1 MRVSTRT
8 GVATLAILL
17 AATAPVAVTAQSSNG
32 DANIVVTGVGMA
44 KGPEIKGIISA
55 RDDDRLKIVAAD
67 GSSTVV
73 TITDATRIRAGGG
86 LFSGKSK
93 RGSEALLNGLPVT
106 VKTLQSA
113 ESGLIAS
120 QITFRNSDFKTAAM
134 IHNGTDQRF
143 ARNEAATEALR
154 SRVSDIDKYNIKRT
168 TNVYFDTG
176 KWQLSPQAK
185 SELCATATEA
195 SATDN
200 SLMLVLGYTDDVGNE
215 EYNQT
220 LSEKRASSVINYLQQ
235 ACRWAP
241 YRVLTP
247 AGMAESDPA
256 ADNTTAEGR
265 AQNRRVSVNVLVS
278 KAVDVDAPQVAMR
291 DQ

>member
-1 MRVSTRT
+1 MRVSTKT
-8 GVATLAILL
+8 GVATLAVLL

-67 GSSTVV
+67 GTSTVV

-120 QITFRNSDFKTAAM
+120 QISFRNSDFKTATM

>member
-8 GVATLAILL
+8 GVATLSILL

-120 QITFRNSDFKTAAM
+120 QITFRNSDFKTATM

>member
-8 GVATLAILL
+8 GVSTLAILL
-17 AATAPVAVTAQSSNG
+17 AATAPVAATAQSSTG

-86 LFSGKSK
+86 LFSGKSQ

-120 QITFRNSDFKTAAM
+120 QITFRNSDFKTATM

-176 KWQLSPQAK
+176 KWQLTPQAK

>member
-17 AATAPVAVTAQSSNG
+17 APTAPVAVTAQSSNG

-86 LFSGKSK
+86 LFSGKSQ

-120 QITFRNSDFKTAAM
+120 QITFRNSDFKTATM

-176 KWQLSPQAK
+176 KWQLTPQAK

>member
-86 LFSGKSK
+86 LFSGKSQ

-113 ESGLIAS
+113 ENGLIAS
-120 QITFRNSDFKTAAM
+120 QITFRNSDFKTATM

-256 ADNTTAEGR
+256 ADNSTAEGR

>member
-120 QITFRNSDFKTAAM
+120 QITFRNSDFKTATM

>member
-1 MRVSTRT
+1 MQSIAKT
-8 GVATLAILL
+8 GVATLITML
-17 AATAPVAVTAQSSNG
+17 AMTAPVMVAAQQENS
-32 DANIVVTGVGMA
+32 DPNIVVTGVAMP

-55 RDDDRLKIVAAD
+55 RSEDRLKITAAD
-67 GSSTVV
+67 GTTTIVTV
-73 TITDATRIRAGGG
+73 TDATRIRAGGG
-86 LFSGKSK
+86 LFSGKST
-93 RGSEALLNGLPVT
+93 RGTEALLNGLPVT

-120 QITFRNSDFKTAAM
+120 QISFRNGDFKTATM

-176 KWQLSPQAK
+176 KWQLTPQAK
-185 SELCATATEA
+185 AELCSTATEA
-195 SATDN
+195 GATDN

-278 KAVDVDAPQVAMR
+278 KAVDVDDTQQVAMR
-291 DQ
+291 N